1 MGSRKLLIITTA
13 LTFLLSTLSPANA
26 NNPPRK
32 ILSGWLPDYSLA
44 RNLPTVE
51 GNLDLIRDISPFW
64 YGLTGGSSIKDK
76 YALGKYT
83 TPKEQV
89 IARLK
94 ANGILLLPTITDD
107 NKKFVLANLLANP
120 TSRSNIVQTIKS
132 LVLKYNYDGIDLD
145 FETFYTQDGRSSWAA
160 LKPNW
165 IAFIKELSTAL
176 HDQGKLLSVTTP
188 PDFAPET
195 KRAGNWI
202 YSWAEIGPLIDRL
215 RIMAYD
221 FSTTSPGPIGPLP
234 WTEDGVKYAIT
245 QMPASKVFL
254 GIPGYGRDWIT
265 KVEGVCPKDFT
276 SSVVVGAK
284 AAVVMREAPNL
295 AASNNALPTY
305 NNTHAESTFTYKKTY
320 VDPTNSASFCTASR
334 TVWYPDE
341 RSYAARTNLVG
352 KYRLGGIAVW
362 TFGMENTAA
371 ITAVRDIAKSIAPDQ
386 VIGTI
391 STDLEEIGYGSTFN
405 LTGTFKLPDK
415 TPVPAL
421 NVRFEIKNSSDN
433 NWRTLSAGVTD
444 LAGVIAVP
452 VILGQKS
459 QIRLVSEGSWE
470 RTEGKTIEKV
480 ISVVPNVSLS
490 LPASIKVA
498 TSYTVYGQVL
508 PKVAGIKL
516 VVKQNM
522 KPLGEFITDASGGFS
537 FEIKAAT
544 TGLATYQVVISA
556 GEKNTAAISDEITIL
571 VR

>member
-64 YGLTGGSSIKDK
+64 YGLTGESSIKDK

-120 TSRSNIVQTIKS
+120 TSRSNIVQTIKA

-145 FETFYTQDGRSSWAA
+145 FETFYTQDGRSSWAT

-165 IAFIKELSTAL
+165 IAFIKELSIAL

-305 NNTHAESTFTYKKTY
+305 NTTNAESTFTYKKTY

-386 VIGTI
+386 VIGTL

-421 NVRFEIKNSSDN
+421 NIRFEIKNSSDT

-508 PKVAGIKL
+508 PKVSGIKL
-516 VVKQNM
+516 VVKQNT
-522 KPLGEFITDASGGFS
+522 KSLGEFITDASGGFS

>member
-1 MGSRKLLIITTA
+1 MGSRKLSVIATA
-13 LTFLLSTLSPANA
+13 LTFLISSTTASLAD
-26 NNPPRK
+26 NPPRR

-64 YGLTGGSSIKDK
+64 YGLTGETSIKDK

-83 TPKEQV
+83 TPIEKV
-89 IARLK
+89 ISRLK
-94 ANGILLLPTITDD
+94 ANNLILLPTITDD
-107 NKKFVLANLLANP
+107 NPKLVLANLLANP
-120 TSRSNIVQTIKS
+120 SSRTNIVQTIKA

-145 FETFYTQDGRSSWAA
+145 FETFYTQDGRSSWAT

-195 KRAGNWI
+195 KRAGNSVF
-202 YSWAEIGPLIDRL
+202 SWAEIGPLIDRL

-221 FSTTSPGPIGPLP
+221 FSTTAPGPIGPLP
-234 WTEDGVKYAIT
+234 WSEDAVKYAVT

-265 KVEGVCPKDFT
+265 KVEGVCPKDFA

-284 AAVVMREAPNL
+284 AAVVMREALTL
-295 AASNNALPTY
+295 ASSNNATPTY
-305 NNTHAESTFTYKKTY
+305 NSTHAESTFTYKKTY

-341 RSYAARTNLVG
+341 RSYTARTNLVG
-352 KYRLGGIAVW
+352 KYRLGGVAVW

-371 ITAVRDIAKSIAPDQ
+371 IATIRDIAKSIAPDQ
-386 VIGTI
+386 VIGSI
-391 STDLEEIGYGSTFN
+391 ATDLEQIAYGSTFN

-415 TPVPAL
+415 TPISSL
-421 NVRFEIKNSSDN
+421 NVRFEIKNSADN
-433 NWRTLSAGVTD
+433 TWRTLAAGVTD
-444 LAGVIAVP
+444 ASGVIAVP
-452 VILGQKS
+452 VIIAQKS

-470 RTEGKTIEKV
+470 RLEGKTDEKV
-480 ISVVPNVSLS
+480 ISVVPSVSLS
-490 LPASIKVA
+490 LPASVKAAA
-498 TSYTVYGQVL
+498 TYSVTGQVL
-508 PKVAGIKL
+508 PKVAGIK
-516 VVKQNM
+516 VAVKQNG
-522 KPLGEFITDASGGFS
+522 KSLGEFITEASGS
-537 FEIKAAT
+537 FTFNIAPSA
-544 TGLATYQVVISA
+544 TGLATYQVIIAA
-556 GEKNTAAISDEITIL
+556 GEKNTAGISDEITVL

>member
-64 YGLTGGSSIKDK
+64 YGLTGESSIKDK

-120 TSRSNIVQTIKS
+120 TSRSNIVQTIKA

-176 HDQGKLLSVTTP
+176 HEQGKLLSVTTP

-221 FSTTSPGPIGPLP
+221 FSTTLPGPIGPLP

-305 NNTHAESTFTYKKTY
+305 NTTNAESTFTYKKTY

-386 VIGTI
+386 VIGTL

-444 LAGVIAVP
+444 LAGVIAFP
-452 VILGQKS
+452 IILGQKS

>member
-1 MGSRKLLIITTA
+1 MGSRKLSVIATA
-13 LTFLLSTLSPANA
+13 LTFLISSTTASLAD
-26 NNPPRK
+26 NPPRR

-64 YGLTGGSSIKDK
+64 YGLTGETTIKDK

-83 TPKEQV
+83 TPIEQV
-89 IARLK
+89 ISRLK
-94 ANGILLLPTITDD
+94 ANNLILLPTITDD
-107 NKKFVLANLLANP
+107 NPKLVLANLLANP
-120 TSRSNIVQTIKS
+120 SSRTNIVQTIKA

-145 FETFYTQDGRSSWAA
+145 FETFYTQDGRSSWAT

-195 KRAGNWI
+195 KRAGNSVF
-202 YSWAEIGPLIDRL
+202 SWAEIGPLIDRL

-221 FSTTSPGPIGPLP
+221 FSTTAPGPIGPLP
-234 WTEDGVKYAIT
+234 WSEDAVKYAVT

-265 KVEGVCPKDFT
+265 KVEGVCPKDFA

-284 AAVVMREAPNL
+284 AAVVMREALTL
-295 AASNNALPTY
+295 ASSNNATPTY
-305 NNTHAESTFTYKKTY
+305 NSTHAESTFTYKKTY

-341 RSYAARTNLVG
+341 RSYTARTNLVG

-371 ITAVRDIAKSIAPDQ
+371 IATIRDIAKSIAPDQ
-386 VIGTI
+386 VIGSI
-391 STDLEEIGYGSTFN
+391 ATDLEQIAYGSTFN

-415 TPVPAL
+415 TPISSL
-421 NVRFEIKNSSDN
+421 NVRFEIKNSADN
-433 NWRTLSAGVTD
+433 TWRTLAAGVTD
-444 LAGVIAVP
+444 ASGVIAVP
-452 VILGQKS
+452 VIIAQKS

-470 RTEGKTIEKV
+470 RLEGKTDEKV
-480 ISVVPNVSLS
+480 ISVVPSVSLS
-490 LPASIKVA
+490 LPASVKAAA
-498 TSYTVYGQVL
+498 TYSVTGQVL
-508 PKVAGIKL
+508 PKVAGIK
-516 VVKQNM
+516 VTVKQNG
-522 KPLGEFITDASGGFS
+522 KSLGEFITEASGS
-537 FEIKAAT
+537 FTFNIAPSA
-544 TGLATYQVVISA
+544 TGLATYQVIIAA
-556 GEKNTAAISDEITIL
+556 GEKNTAGISDEITVL

>member
-64 YGLTGGSSIKDK
+64 YGLTGESSIKDK

-305 NNTHAESTFTYKKTY
+305 NTTNAESTFTYKKTY

-386 VIGTI
+386 VIGTL

>member
-1 MGSRKLLIITTA
+1 MGSRKLSVIATA
-13 LTFLLSTLSPANA
+13 LTFLISSTTASLAD
-26 NNPPRK
+26 NPPRR

-64 YGLTGGSSIKDK
+64 YGLTGETTIKDK

-83 TPKEQV
+83 TPIEQV
-89 IARLK
+89 ISRLK
-94 ANGILLLPTITDD
+94 ANNLILLPTITDD
-107 NKKFVLANLLANP
+107 NPKLVLANLLANP
-120 TSRSNIVQTIKS
+120 SSRTNIVQTIKA

-145 FETFYTQDGRSSWAA
+145 FETFYTQDGRSSWAT

-195 KRAGNWI
+195 KRAGNSVF
-202 YSWAEIGPLIDRL
+202 SWAEIGPLIDRL

-221 FSTTSPGPIGPLP
+221 FSTTAPGPIGPLP
-234 WTEDGVKYAIT
+234 WSEDAVKYAVT

-265 KVEGVCPKDFT
+265 KVEGVCPKDFA

-284 AAVVMREAPNL
+284 AAVVMREALTL
-295 AASNNALPTY
+295 ASSNNATPTY
-305 NNTHAESTFTYKKTY
+305 NSTHAESTFTYKKTY

-341 RSYAARTNLVG
+341 RSYTARTNLVG
-352 KYRLGGIAVW
+352 KYRLGGVAVW

-371 ITAVRDIAKSIAPDQ
+371 IATIRDIAKSIAPDQ
-386 VIGTI
+386 VIGSI
-391 STDLEEIGYGSTFN
+391 ATDLEQIAYGSTFN

-415 TPVPAL
+415 TPISSL
-421 NVRFEIKNSSDN
+421 NVRFEIKNSADN
-433 NWRTLSAGVTD
+433 TWRTLAAGVTD
-444 LAGVIAVP
+444 ASGVIAVP
-452 VILGQKS
+452 VIIAQKS

-470 RTEGKTIEKV
+470 RLEGKTDEKV
-480 ISVVPNVSLS
+480 ISVVPSVSLS
-490 LPASIKVA
+490 LPASVKAAA
-498 TSYTVYGQVL
+498 TYSVTGQVL
-508 PKVAGIKL
+508 PKVAGIK
-516 VVKQNM
+516 VTVKQNG
-522 KPLGEFITDASGGFS
+522 KSVGEFITEASGS
-537 FEIKAAT
+537 FTFNIAPSA
-544 TGLATYQVVISA
+544 TGLATYQVIIAA
-556 GEKNTAAISDEITIL
+556 GEKNTAGISDEITVL

>member
-1 MGSRKLLIITTA
+1 MGSRKLSVIATA
-13 LTFLLSTLSPANA
+13 LTFLISSTTASLAD
-26 NNPPRK
+26 NPPRR

-64 YGLTGGSSIKDK
+64 YGLTGETSIKDK

-83 TPKEQV
+83 TPIEQV
-89 IARLK
+89 ISRLK
-94 ANGILLLPTITDD
+94 ANNLILLPTITDD
-107 NKKFVLANLLANP
+107 NPKLVLANLLANP
-120 TSRSNIVQTIKS
+120 SSRTNIVQTIKA

-145 FETFYTQDGRSSWAA
+145 FETFYTQDGRSSWAT

-195 KRAGNWI
+195 KRAGNSVF
-202 YSWAEIGPLIDRL
+202 SWAEIGPLIDRL

-221 FSTTSPGPIGPLP
+221 FSTTAPGPIGPLP
-234 WTEDGVKYAIT
+234 WSEDAVKYAVT

-265 KVEGVCPKDFT
+265 KVEGVCPKDFA

-284 AAVVMREAPNL
+284 AAVVMREALTL
-295 AASNNALPTY
+295 ASSNNATPTY
-305 NNTHAESTFTYKKTY
+305 NSTHAESTFTYKKTY

-341 RSYAARTNLVG
+341 RSYTARTNLVG

-371 ITAVRDIAKSIAPDQ
+371 IATIRDIAKSIAPDQ
-386 VIGTI
+386 VIGSI
-391 STDLEEIGYGSTFN
+391 ATDLEQIAYGSTFN
-405 LTGTFKLPDK
+405 LIGTFKLPDK
-415 TPVPAL
+415 TPISSL
-421 NVRFEIKNSSDN
+421 NVRFEIKNSADN
-433 NWRTLSAGVTD
+433 TWRTLAAGVTD
-444 LAGVIAVP
+444 ASGVIAVP
-452 VILGQKS
+452 VIIAQKS

-470 RTEGKTIEKV
+470 RLEGKTDEKV
-480 ISVVPNVSLS
+480 ISVVPSVSLS
-490 LPASIKVA
+490 LPASVKAAA
-498 TSYTVYGQVL
+498 TYSVTGQVL
-508 PKVAGIKL
+508 PKVAGIK
-516 VVKQNM
+516 VTVKQNG
-522 KPLGEFITDASGGFS
+522 KSVGEFITEASGS
-537 FEIKAAT
+537 FTFNIAPSA
-544 TGLATYQVVISA
+544 TGLATYQVIIAA
-556 GEKNTAAISDEITIL
+556 GEKNTAGISDEITVL

>member
-1 MGSRKLLIITTA
+1 MGSRKLSVIATA
-13 LTFLLSTLSPANA
+13 LTFLISSTTASLAD
-26 NNPPRK
+26 NPPRR

-64 YGLTGGSSIKDK
+64 YGLTGETSIKDK

-83 TPKEQV
+83 TPIEQV
-89 IARLK
+89 ISRLK
-94 ANGILLLPTITDD
+94 ANNLILLPTITDD
-107 NKKFVLANLLANP
+107 NPKLVLANLLANP
-120 TSRSNIVQTIKS
+120 SSRTNIVQTIKA

-145 FETFYTQDGRSSWAA
+145 FETFYTQDGRSSWAT

-195 KRAGNWI
+195 KRAGNSVF
-202 YSWAEIGPLIDRL
+202 SWAEIGPLIDRL

-221 FSTTSPGPIGPLP
+221 FSTTAPGPIGPLP
-234 WTEDGVKYAIT
+234 WSEDAVKYAVT

-265 KVEGVCPKDFT
+265 KVEGVCPKDFA

-284 AAVVMREAPNL
+284 AAVVMREALTL
-295 AASNNALPTY
+295 ASSNNATPTY
-305 NNTHAESTFTYKKTY
+305 NSTHAESTFTYKKTY

-341 RSYAARTNLVG
+341 RSYTARTNLVG
-352 KYRLGGIAVW
+352 KYRLGGVAVW

-371 ITAVRDIAKSIAPDQ
+371 IATIRDIAKSIAPDQ
-386 VIGTI
+386 VIGSI
-391 STDLEEIGYGSTFN
+391 ATDLEQIAYGSTFN

-415 TPVPAL
+415 TPISSL
-421 NVRFEIKNSSDN
+421 NVRFEIKNSADN
-433 NWRTLSAGVTD
+433 TWRTLAAGVTD
-444 LAGVIAVP
+444 ASGVIAVP
-452 VILGQKS
+452 VIIAQKS

-470 RTEGKTIEKV
+470 RLEGKTDEKV
-480 ISVVPNVSLS
+480 ISVVPSVSLS
-490 LPASIKVA
+490 LPASVKAAA
-498 TSYTVYGQVL
+498 TYSVTGQVL
-508 PKVAGIKL
+508 PKVAGIK
-516 VVKQNM
+516 VTVKQNG
-522 KPLGEFITDASGGFS
+522 KSLGEFITEASGSFTFS
-537 FEIKAAT
+537 IAPSA
-544 TGLATYQVVISA
+544 TGLATYQVIIAA
-556 GEKNTAAISDEITIL
+556 GEKNTAGISDEITVL

>member
-1 MGSRKLLIITTA
+1 MGSRKFLILTTA
-13 LTFLLSTLSPANA
+13 LSFMLSTLAPANA
-26 NNPPRK
+26 DNPPRK

-64 YGLTGGSSIKDK
+64 YGLTGENSIKDK

-120 TSRSNIVQTIKS
+120 TSRSNIVQTIKAQ
-132 LVLKYNYDGIDLD
+132 VLKHNYDGIDLD

-165 IAFIKELSTAL
+165 IAFIRELSTAL

-284 AAVVMREAPNL
+284 AAVVMREAANL
-295 AASNNALPTY
+295 AASNNAIPTY
-305 NNTHAESTFTYKKTY
+305 NTTHAESTFTYKKSY

-391 STDLEEIGYGSTFN
+391 ATDLEEIGYGSTFN

-415 TPVPAL
+415 TPVSAL
-421 NVRFEIKNSSDN
+421 NVRFEIKNSGDS

-444 LAGVIAVP
+444 AAGVIAVP

-470 RTEGKTIEKV
+470 RTEGKTAEKV

-498 TSYTVYGQVL
+498 TSYTVFGQVL
-508 PKVAGIKL
+508 PKVAGIKV
-516 VVKQNM
+516 VVKQNG
-522 KPLGEFITDASGGFS
+522 KPLGEFITDASGGFT
-537 FEIKAAT
+537 FETKAAS
-544 TGLATYQVVISA
+544 TGLATYQVVIPA

>member
-120 TSRSNIVQTIKS
+120 TSRSNIVQTIKA

-305 NNTHAESTFTYKKTY
+305 NTTNAESTFTYKKTY

>member
-26 NNPPRK
+26 DNPPRK

-64 YGLTGGSSIKDK
+64 YGLTGESSIKDK

-107 NKKFVLANLLANP
+107 NNKLVLANLLANP
-120 TSRSNIVQTIKS
+120 TSRSNIVQTIKA

-145 FETFYTQDGRSSWAA
+145 FETFYTQDGRSSWAT

-284 AAVVMREAPNL
+284 AAVVMREALNL

-305 NNTHAESTFTYKKTY
+305 NTTHAESTFTYKKTY

-386 VIGTI
+386 VIGTL

-516 VVKQNM
+516 VVKQNK

-556 GEKNTAAISDEITIL
+556 GDKNTAAISDEITIL

>member
-26 NNPPRK
+26 DNPPRK

-64 YGLTGGSSIKDK
+64 YGLTGESSIKDK

-94 ANGILLLPTITDD
+94 ANGVLLLPTITDD

-305 NNTHAESTFTYKKTY
+305 NTTNAESTFTYKKTY

-386 VIGTI
+386 VIGTL

-415 TPVPAL
+415 TPVSAL

>member
-64 YGLTGGSSIKDK
+64 YGLTGESSIKDK

-107 NKKFVLANLLANP
+107 NNKLVLANLLANP
-120 TSRSNIVQTIKS
+120 TSRSNIVQTIKA

-145 FETFYTQDGRSSWAA
+145 FETFYTQDGRSSWAT

-165 IAFIKELSTAL
+165 IAFIKELSIAL

-295 AASNNALPTY
+295 AASNNVLPTY
-305 NNTHAESTFTYKKTY
+305 NTTNAESTFTYKKTY

-386 VIGTI
+386 VIGTL

-421 NVRFEIKNSSDN
+421 NIRFEIKNSSDT

-516 VVKQNM
+516 VVKQNK
-522 KPLGEFITDASGGFS
+522 KPLGEFTTDASGGFS

>member
-1 MGSRKLLIITTA
+1 MGSRKLLIITTT

-64 YGLTGGSSIKDK
+64 YGLTGENSIKDK

-221 FSTTSPGPIGPLP
+221 FSTTLPGPIGPLP

-284 AAVVMREAPNL
+284 AAVVMREALNL
-295 AASNNALPTY
+295 ATSNNVLPTY
-305 NNTHAESTFTYKKTY
+305 NSTHAESTFTYKKTY

-386 VIGTI
+386 VIGTL

-444 LAGVIAVP
+444 LAGVIAFP

-459 QIRLVSEGSWE
+459 QFRLVSEGSWE

-516 VVKQNM
+516 VVKQNK

-556 GEKNTAAISDEITIL
+556 GDKNTAAISDEITIL

>member
-64 YGLTGGSSIKDK
+64 YGLTGESSIKDK

-305 NNTHAESTFTYKKTY
+305 NTTNAESTFTYKKTY

-386 VIGTI
+386 VIGTL

-498 TSYTVYGQVL
+498 TSYTAYGQVL